1 MKTTMKPTGYLIVL
15 ISISVLLT
23 LVYITSDQPIIGA
36 REWAAGDTQIVS
48 QIGMITGN
56 EYKPWFEPIWAP
68 PNGEI
73 ETFLFSLQAAIGAII
88 VGYFIGYY
96 KGKKEVS
103 GK

>member
-1 MKTTMKPTGYLIVL
+1 MKTTMKPTGYLIIL
-15 ISISVLLT
+15 ISISFLLM
-23 LVYITSDQPIIGA
+23 LVYITADQHVPEAG
-36 REWAAGDTQIVS
+36 EWIAGDSQIVS
-48 QIGMITGN
+48 QIGVITGN

-68 PNGEI
+68 PNSEI